1 MLDYNI
7 ALILFLVNEAFKNK
21 KKKKKKKKILH
32 NTWHMIVQ
40 WRSWAVMVSWVHGQ
54 NQIIDYAGP
63 DCDAGPGWA
72 VHWAGGKHSNWITDA
87 NAATKHLFK
96 GLMSSQAEVGDEWLH
111 WLNDSTSKH
120 LVLCTE
126 LNIPAGVISLFY
138 SVPRNII
145 CIFSSSV
152 PMVK

>member
-1 MLDYNI
+1 MKLSRRRKRRRRRRRRYYTTHDTWLSSEEAGQWWWAECMDRIRLLIMQVLTVMLD
-7 ALILFLVNEAFKNK
+7 
-21 KKKKKKKKILH
+21 
-32 NTWHMIVQ
+32 Q
-40 WRSWAVMVSWVHGQ
+40 P
-54 NQIIDYAGP
+54 AG
-63 DCDAGPGWA
+63 A